1 MGGPQLEGLNTKDSA
16 THDTSDHFVARGDI
30 GWKPYLSFF
39 ARHEAAVKVLRGLRH
54 RQAHGGFGQKFFFF
68 LFCYFLG
75 QFRVTVDVV
84 TVYVPSVGRPP

>member
-68 LFCYFLG
+68 FILLFSGPIPCNG
-75 QFRVTVDVV
+75 GCCNRVC
-84 TVYVPSVGRPP
+84 SVSW